1 MLLTITSRVIM
12 IMMTIAMIMTFNQAW
27 SGFNIDHLCHGGD
40 NYGTDDNDDDD
51 YGNDYDL

>member
-1 MLLTITSRVIM
+1 M

-27 SGFNIDHLCHGGD
+27 SDIDNLCHGGD

>member
-1 MLLTITSRVIM
+1 MIM
-12 IMMTIAMIMTFNQAW
+12 IMMTMAMIMTFNQAW
-27 SGFNIDHLCHGGD
+27 RGFNIDHLCHGGD

>member
-1 MLLTITSRVIM
+1 M
-12 IMMTIAMIMTFNQAW
+12 IAMMMTLAMIMIFNQTRR
-27 SGFNIDHLCHGGD
+27 GFDIDHLCHGGD

>member
-27 SGFNIDHLCHGGD
+27 SGFNIDNLCHGGD
-40 NYGTDDNDDDD
+40 NYGTDDGDD
-51 YGNDYDL
+51 